1 MKKFIITC
9 LASTCLLFLTS
20 CEPDEGNYQN
30 DFAGEMKTA
39 PCGFRYKIIEIEG
52 KRFIA
57 YKTAYDVWEVTLLD
71 GNSIHQ
77 AEKE

>member
-20 CEPDEGNYQN
+20 CEPDAANLQN
-30 DFAGEMKTA
+30 DLGGEMKTV

-52 KRFIA
+52 KKFIA
-57 YKTAYDVWEVTLLD
+57 YRSADGYWEVTLLD